1 MCSVQSACAS
11 RGSLFDGVEALAGA
25 LWGDVVDGENAGRRA
40 RLPEALVV
48 LAHVVDEVGGSP
60 DVDPALSR
68 LRLGRL
74 ALGPSQRDDSRERH
88 LDRLLAVVG
97 LATNTQTVALE
108 READRVRHLWAAEK
122 GRNLGRHLPGLRIER
137 LAAAEDEIRAFFP

>member
-1 MCSVQSACAS
+1 M
-11 RGSLFDGVEALAGA
+11 
-25 LWGDVVDGENAGRRA
+25 DGENPGRRA
-40 RLPEALVV
+40 RLPEAFVV
-48 LAHVVDEVGGSP
+48 LTRVVDEIGRSP

-68 LRLGRL
+68 LGLGRL
-74 ALGPSQRDDSRERH
+74 TLGPSHRDDCRERN

-122 GRNLGRHLPGLRIER
+122 GGNLGRHLPGLRIER